1 LNENFQTVLRDHTA
15 GDPMREDVKWTNL
28 SRRQMSR
35 KLKEL
40 GTPAGKNVVSQ
51 LLYDHGY
58 RRRKPQKK
66 RTMGQHADRNAQ
78 FERIAELKQEYLEGG
93 KPVIS
98 IDTKKKEMLGNF
110 HRDGVTDGGE
120 PTIVND
126 HDFASQSDGKVIPHG
141 IYDLRKN
148 EASLHL
154 NASCDTTE
162 FACESTEL
170 WWHEQGQYDYPD
182 ADELLILCDGG
193 GSNSASAYIFK
204 EDLQGLSNRLGLKIR
219 VAHYDHIT
227 RGTTRSMFETLL
239 KRQWD
244 LERYRSAPY
253 ADERERFLLNLQ
265 ERGYARDRL
274 QGLNR
279 LLLSVAQNVRLDGVE
294 KFSVS
299 QLSATARQWIQN
311 ESDRGGS
318 EKSRRCRELDFL
330 FVAKEWFSFLN
341 RIDTGESREPF
352 HSELQQFL
360 SYLCT
365 ERGFAEATIENRQKS
380 LSPFFDWLSEQG
392 LPLSHVGVNEI
403 STYQRACAC
412 HGWKRTTISFHVQSL
427 RGFFRYAA
435 SQGRTS
441 PAIACA
447 SFLVIWRLNET
458 AAFGQGT
465 RDLLRCMLSH
475 DLLVTTTLNLFRHA
489 GKFAWCH
496 SSALTGIRSLTSKRT
511 KWTQSLHQPI

>member
-1 LNENFQTVLRDHTA
+1 
-15 GDPMREDVKWTNL
+15 
-28 SRRQMSR
+28 
-35 KLKEL
+35 
-40 GTPAGKNVVSQ
+40 
-51 LLYDHGY
+51 
-58 RRRKPQKK
+58 
-66 RTMGQHADRNAQ
+66 
-78 FERIAELKQEYLEGG
+78 
-93 KPVIS
+93 
-98 IDTKKKEMLGNF
+98 
-110 HRDGVTDGGE
+110 
-120 PTIVND
+120 
-126 HDFASQSDGKVIPHG
+126 
-141 IYDLRKN
+141 
-148 EASLHL
+148 
-154 NASCDTTE
+154 
-162 FACESTEL
+162 
-170 WWHEQGQYDYPD
+170 
-182 ADELLILCDGG
+182 
-193 GSNSASAYIFK
+193 
-204 EDLQGLSNRLGLKIR
+204 
-219 VAHYDHIT
+219 
-227 RGTTRSMFETLL
+227 MFETLL

-274 QGLNR
+274 QGMNR
-279 LLLSVAQNVRLDGVE
+279 LLLSVAQNVRLDGVG
-294 KFSVS
+294 KFSIS

-341 RIDTGESREPF
+341 RIDTGESRGPF

-435 SQGRTS
+435 SQGWTLDIASGIGAPRLYSNEAIPQGPSRDDVRKLLANEFGTS
-441 PAIACA
+441 PVQIRNRAMLLLFAVYGFRLSEVRLLQLDDVDWEHDRILIRRAKSRKSQEFPLEKEVGNAILRYLKDVRPQSNHRVLFLSLRQPFRPLSRGGLSTMVHTRMRAVNADLTHHGAHSLRHACA
-447 SFLVIWRLNET
+447 THLLSRGLTLKEIGDHLGHVSAAATRMYAKVDILALRQVAALDMSELVSYAKQADQNQTPLIAIGDLAGLREVSRLNLG
-458 AAFGQGT
+458 AV
-465 RDLLRCMLSH
+465 M
-475 DLLVTTTLNLFRHA
+475 
-489 GKFAWCH
+489 
-496 SSALTGIRSLTSKRT
+496 
-511 KWTQSLHQPI
+511 